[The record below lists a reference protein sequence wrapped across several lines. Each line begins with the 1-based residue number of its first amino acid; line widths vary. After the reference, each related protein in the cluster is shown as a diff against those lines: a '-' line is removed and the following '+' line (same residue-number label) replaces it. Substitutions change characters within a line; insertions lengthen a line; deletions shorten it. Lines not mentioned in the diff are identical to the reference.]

1 MTSIFEGTQPPKKGL
16 NSNQNKGHLGSRYIY
31 IYMIQCD
38 SHCPANWTFQG
49 AESLSTEAP
58 EASPLST
65 AGAVGW
71 FDIGDD
77 SSKTQWKVGRTFHMT
92 FQDPGFFFKRHI
104 MEGKGQVFFVAQVS
118 LVQAWNF
125 LHHATDLMP
134 IHGEL
139 NRTIALS
146 FTMSG
151 IEVTWRSPKAQQE
164 SKYTTLALSL
174 PVFFARQIPVIL
186 DLGFFFVRFTIWPL
200 HNIYLRR
207 HVELL
212 QTANP
217 WSFWTVQSVK
227 YVKWAVLKKS
237 YVGIL

>member
-1 MTSIFEGTQPPKKGL
+1 MWFTLPCELDLPRCRKLVHWSTWSITSL
-16 NSNQNKGHLGSRYIY
+16 NGRSGWLVWYRGWFIENPVKSGEDISHDISGSRI
-31 IYMIQCD
+31 
-38 SHCPANWTFQG
+38 
-49 AESLSTEAP
+49 
-58 EASPLST
+58 
-65 AGAVGW
+65 
-71 FDIGDD
+71 
-77 SSKTQWKVGRTFHMT
+77 
-92 FQDPGFFFKRHI
+92 FFKRHI